1 MNTPKTVYLWSLI
14 LLLTTTYLLSGC
26 EENPPFVINLD
37 DSTNTDTTDTSSNNN
52 EVPLIYK
59 DTVFTD
65 VLPAAQEKT
74 VLLEEFTGVRC
85 VNCPAGHEISNQ
97 ILEDHPNRVFAAI
110 VHAGFLADPY
120 SNSTQDFVTNESSAL
135 YDFLSVEAVPA
146 AAVNRVLFAGAS
158 SLALINKSQWAGK
171 VNSELQKVTPVNIYA
186 YHQYNQNTRQLTVY
200 VQLRYLQ
207 DVSAA
212 QNVSVFL
219 TENNIID
226 PQAYIDDSGH
236 DAVQDDYVHKHVLRD
251 ALTPI
256 SGQPL
261 GETGTA
267 SKVIVRSF
275 STTVSNNWKPSDC
288 HIIAFVNNA
297 SGDKEVL
304 QVTEIPLVE

>member
-146 AAVNRVLFAGAS
+146 AAINRVLFTGAS

-267 SKVIVRSF
+267 GKVIVRSF